1 MGIFDLASLLQRG
14 RRGGP
19 AVTVTGIF
27 YPATRESKH
36 NVAAMLALVKLH
48 ERGIYVT
55 A

>member
-1 MGIFDLASLLQRG
+1 MGIFDLASLLQSG
-14 RRGGP
+14 RRGP
-19 AVTVTGIF
+19 AVSVTGIF